1 MKIVV
6 IQLPS
11 ILNDG
16 EIYEALQ
23 IMAMHLPVPEQAL
36 SEMKC
41 DILPTTPKVN
51 INPAITIAEK
61 CDTILNMCIDSKSG
75 ISTITNFWSN
85 VANSNITKQQL
96 TEIMKHPSVA
106 SAHLRRRNAECF
118 FNLFETALKHL

>member
-23 IMAMHLPVPEQAL
+23 IMAMYLPVPEQAL
-36 SEMKC
+36 SEMQC

-51 INPAITIAEK
+51 INPATTIAEK
-61 CDTILNMCIDSKSG
+61 CDAILNMCVDSKSG

-106 SAHLRRRNAECF
+106 RIHLHKRNAECF
-118 FNLFETALKHL
+118 FSLFETALKHL

>member
-41 DILPTTPKVN
+41 NILPTAPQVN
-51 INPAITIAEK
+51 INPAITVAEK
-61 CDTILNMCIDSKSG
+61 CETILNMCIDSKSG

-85 VANSNITKQQL
+85 VAKGNITKQQL
-96 TEIMKHPSVA
+96 TEIMKYPSIA
-106 SAHLRRRNAECF
+106 KIHLRKHNAECF
-118 FNLFETALKHL
+118 YNLFETALKHL